1 MEGERRQC
9 QLCPAKYKYAK
20 SLREHYAKKH
30 GREKGD
36 PLLQAI
42 PKSPKR
48 ECRRC
53 GKSVSNIWAHEKS
66 CKARKRA
73 IGDATTSDETPDPS
87 PLKSSTSGSSAQQT
101 LGSQGGSPADS
112 ERLSNQGFLELYR
125 QWLAS
130 PRGNC
135 AGGNTI
141 KDYARHV
148 GNFIEAQT
156 AERVGFRARHWLS
169 FHTENFMPI
178 GFVGSWIPRATSKDT
193 ANQMICAFKHL
204 LALVRSNLVTR
215 GTDCPGFA
223 QRTAHLNELH
233 ADASALARRYK
244 AGQLPKASEA
254 TSGKDKA
261 TTINVDGWR
270 RLIKAYMKNGH
281 REAALSQFAGKW
293 PQFLA
298 DIHMPNQSV
307 LSL

>member
-1 MEGERRQC
+1 MEGQLRQC

-30 GREKGD
+30 GREKED
-36 PLLQAI
+36 PLVQAI

-48 ECRRC
+48 ECQRC
-53 GKSVSNIWAHEKS
+53 GKPVSNIWSHEKS
-66 CKARKRA
+66 CKARKKA
-73 IGDATTSDETPDPS
+73 TGDATTSGESPNPS
-87 PLKSSTSGSSAQQT
+87 PIKSSTSGSSSQQT
-101 LGSQGGSPADS
+101 LGSEQGSPAGS
-112 ERLSNQGFLELYR
+112 ERLSNEGFLELYC

-135 AGGNTI
+135 AGENTV

-148 GNFIEAQT
+148 GKFIKAQT

-169 FHTENFMPI
+169 FHTANFMPLEI
-178 GFVGSWIPRATSKDT
+178 VGSWIPRATSKHT

-215 GTDCPGFA
+215 GTNCSGFA
-223 QRTAHLNELH
+223 QRTAHLDELH

-254 TSGKDKA
+254 TSGKDKP

-270 RLIKAYMKNGH
+270 RLIKAYLKNEH

-298 DIHMPNQSV
+298 DIHMSTQSV